1 MHDVIVDALCL
12 RLRCM
17 VRYMIPC
24 TMYVCMKICMD
35 GNMMLHDILY
45 SISGAKCQIYD
56 VMFELSEEEYCALNV
71 NKF

>member
-1 MHDVIVDALCL
+1 MHDVIVDALCHVQAKVHGQVHDTL
-12 RLRCM
+12 HN
-17 VRYMIPC
+17 
-24 TMYVCMKICMD
+24 VCLHEDLHGC
-35 GNMMLHDILY
+35 MMLHDILY